1 VLQTLVNAIA
11 LGSAYALLA
20 LGFVLILNA
29 TSAVNFAQG
38 DMVMAGGYV
47 AIAAATV
54 LPVPGIALL
63 PLVLAAM
70 VALGLVFSLLA
81 YFPLKSRPPVSVF
94 ISTIALGII
103 FQNTANAIFGAA
115 PRGPY
120 VTGGAAPG
128 APPPLFAA
136 GQLALGP
143 VTLPGQSAA
152 VIAVAALLIL
162 GQWWLFARTRLGRQL
177 RATAQD
183 RAMAE
188 AVGIRVNWMIA
199 FTFGLAAALAG
210 AAGLLLANT
219 FFVSPTDGTNYIIK
233 AYIAVTIGGW
243 GSIAGAVAGALLI
256 ALFEVIFPS
265 LPLYLPLVD
274 RNAPW
279 VQAVFSHT
287 VSTIILY
294 VVVLVILFFRPQ
306 GLFGEVVQR
315 RA

>member
-1 VLQTLVNAIA
+1 MLQTLVNALA

-29 TSAVNFAQG
+29 TSAVNFTQG
-38 DMVMAGGYV
+38 DMVMAGGYI
-47 AIAAATV
+47 AIAIATV
-54 LPVPGIALL
+54 LPVPGIVLL
-63 PLVLAAM
+63 PFVLVAM
-70 VALGLVFSLLA
+70 VVLGLVFSLLA

-115 PRGPY
+115 PRG
-120 VTGGAAPG
+120 A
-128 APPPLFAA
+128 PPLFPG

-152 VIAVAALLIL
+152 VIAVAALLIG

-243 GSIAGAVAGALLI
+243 GSLPGAIAGALLI
-256 ALFEVIFPS
+256 ALFEVIYPS
-265 LPLYLPLVD
+265 IPLFLPLVD
-274 RNAPW
+274 QNAPW
-279 VQAVFSHT
+279 AQAVFSHT

-306 GLFGEVVQR
+306 GLFGEVIQR